1 MAGTFQA
8 TIGWKFAPLINLREH
23 DIDIYSMITIF
34 ITAVTETAREII
46 VKERLREKKTWVIGD
61 VLGLCNEK
69 RGLRRGGMKKKE
81 LKNTKK
87 LTRGLRKP

>member
-46 VKERLREKKTWVIGD
+46 VKERLREKPWVIRD

-69 RGLRRGGMKKKE
+69 RGMKKKE

-87 LTRGLRKP
+87 LTRGFRKP